1 MIIYNNN
8 GVVFLDTDVNDS
20 SFLYNEICGS
30 EYVRLD
36 FSLSEYAEIPLGS
49 YIIYRDVQYTL
60 HEAPTIEMVSPDEYK
75 ITATFEAPAKQLEL
89 YSLRNYVDK
98 RVDFMLT
105 AKPAEHVGM
114 VLEALRVRDKAW
126 ALGNCIDAAEKT
138 ITYSYVSCMEAL
150 KMIADAFDTE
160 WEIIDHT
167 INLGKVEH
175 LKDAPLSISYGK
187 DFGLNPGVGRANLG
201 EARISAVYPQGT
213 DRNINASTYGNPT
226 LLLPKKELIGYDGYR
241 FDDELGYDK
250 SNAVVYS
257 TDAWGTCVFSAS
269 GSGVEAEGVLDCTE
283 IYPQR
288 EGDVTNVVVR
298 NADSNLYDI
307 QDNTIPASLDY
318 STAIIPGNE
327 LTIVFQT
334 GMLAGKEFGAS
345 YIHNGATDST
355 KRLFQIRPQEY
366 DGVMMPGGNY
376 IPQIGDKYAVFG
388 VALPE
393 SYLAD
398 NDTKTGASWDM
409 LRKCVK
415 HLYEAEK
422 PQYSFTGELSSKWLR
437 QEINRVSPYLRIGA
451 TISFGNVA
459 FQPTPMLVR
468 VESIKQYIN
477 TPYSVELTLGD
488 RVIPTPYKI
497 TSKTVESRRTVEVKR
512 IASQTAMQINAVKQN
527 AVTPPPTNETVPFAN
542 DLTGVIEATPEE
554 FTYRP
559 SAGDK
564 SIRDESAVIKR
575 IKGNTVVF
583 AQLSD
588 HHGDLSHEGDWSV
601 APEVTANTWGT
612 ISKPVQVIA
621 GHKYL
626 FYINKKDGRSITD
639 TYTLLNHSHGKT
651 VYFDSPLFITADE
664 TASWT
669 WTARYQT
676 STNGLRFQTQA
687 FDLTRL
693 FDAGNEPT
701 TIEEFK
707 SKFPNS
713 YYPYSEPEVRNV
725 RTNQITTIG
734 FNAFNGEYADVI
746 GGQAYYLGG
755 AIDTAHFTTEIGGEL
770 EEITIHENR
779 LYTPSTNGYIY
790 ATGSDICINLS
801 HSGVRNGEYE
811 PYKRN
816 IRLLP
821 EIWKYF
827 PDGMNGNANVWDEL
841 NAEYAVKRWGVVDLG
856 TLTWLAQGTN
866 TDGEYRW
873 EAKGISTPPTA
884 TVSTI
889 PNIICAKYTTGSNEN
904 TFARKDCVSISASG
918 NIRIFD
924 SNYKET
930 SSKEAFV
937 ASLQGVLLYYELAEP
952 IETPITE
959 AIQLDYVVDDFG
971 TEKASGYGN
980 SAPFRADIVYQFN
993 AEGRIRDNSRN
1004 IERVE
1009 SNIQRVEN
1017 TVTTNLTPS
1026 QTAMLG
1032 LPNKVMT
1039 WNGRY
1044 AMMSLPIAESIEEW
1058 EMEESP
1064 LGVLPTGKQVMDYI
1078 NIIKGSLATG
1088 LIPKETITIGANG
1101 VYPIVPNK
1109 AYEIT
1114 TASSTTYNVG
1124 LYLSTT
1130 SGVDIAA
1137 DNEWRIRI
1145 DTRNGFSGR
1154 INIEPLESGYTIRWA
1169 YPEASGAGTAPTITA
1184 GYIWDI
1190 QLRMIGKTLLGT
1202 YEKY

>member
-1 MIIYNNN
+1 MIIYNKN

-49 YIIYRDVQYTL
+49 YILHRDVQYTL

-98 RVDFMLT
+98 RVDFPYT
-105 AKPAEHVGM
+105 AKPIEHINM
-114 VLEALRVRDKAW
+114 VLEALRVRDKKWVA
-126 ALGNCIDAAEKT
+126 GNCIEAPEKT
-138 ITYSYVSCMEAL
+138 INYSYVTCMEAL
-150 KMIADAFDTE
+150 QMIADAFDTE

-187 DFGLNPGVGRANLG
+187 DFGLNPGVGRANFG

-257 TDAWGTCVFSAS
+257 TDTWGTCVFSAS

-345 YIHNGATDST
+345 YIHNGPTDST

-376 IPQIGDKYAVFG
+376 IPQVGDKYAVFG

-398 NDTKTGASWDM
+398 NDTKTGASWEM

-437 QEINRVSPYLRIGA
+437 QEISRVLPYLRIGA

-497 TSKTVESRRTVEVKR
+497 TSKTVESRRIVEVKR

-554 FTYRP
+554 FTFRP
-559 SAGDK
+559 SAGNK

-575 IKGNTVVF
+575 IKGNTIIWN
-583 AQLSD
+583 QLSGKTSSLKYD
-588 HHGDLSHEGDWSV
+588 GDVTL
-601 APEVTANTWGT
+601 APTVSETTWGVMSAP
-612 ISKPVQVIA
+612 ISVVS
-621 GHKYL
+621 GHTYL
-626 FYINKKDGRSITD
+626 FLITALNNNFSATDNYTLINGAYRVYINTPTFISFNDNGSWGWSMR
-639 TYTLLNHSHGKT
+639 YTS
-651 VYFDSPLFITADE
+651 A
-664 TASWT
+664 
-669 WTARYQT
+669 
-676 STNGLRFQTQA
+676 TNGLRFQTQA

-693 FDAGNEPT
+693 FGAGNEPT
-701 TIEEFK
+701 TIEEFRQYY
-707 SKFPNS
+707 PDA
-713 YYPYSEPEVRNV
+713 YYPYCVPEVRSM
-725 RTNQITTIG
+725 RTTGIETIG

-755 AIDTAHFTTEIGGEL
+755 DIDTAHFTTEIGGEL

-801 HSGVRNGEYE
+801 HSGVRDGEYE

-816 IRLLP
+816 IRTLP
-821 EIWKYF
+821 EIYKYF
-827 PDGMNGNANVWDEL
+827 PDGMNGNANVWDEI
-841 NAEYAVKRWGVVDLG
+841 NAEYAIKRWGVVDLG
-856 TLTWLAQGTN
+856 TLTWNAIGTN
-866 TDGEYRW
+866 TSGVYRW
-873 EAKGISTPPTA
+873 DVNTAMTPPTIK
-884 TVSTI
+884 TSDI
-889 PNIICAKYTTGSNEN
+889 PNLICSKYNTGSNDN
-904 TFARKDCVSISASG
+904 TFARRDCVSVSASG
-918 NIRIFD
+918 KFRIFD
-924 SNYKET
+924 SNYTTTADKA
-930 SSKEAFV
+930 AFIE
-937 ASLQGVLLYYELAEP
+937 SLQGVLLYYELAEP
-952 IETPITE
+952 EVTPITE

-971 TEKASGYGN
+971 TEKALPLAG

-1004 IERVE
+1004 IERIE
-1009 SNIQRVEN
+1009 THIDR
-1017 TVTTNLTPS
+1017 LTPH

-1032 LPNKVMT
+1032 MPNKVMT
-1039 WNGRY
+1039 WNGSTT
-1044 AMMSLPIAESIEEW
+1044 MMSLPIADSIAEW
-1058 EMEESP
+1058 ELEESP
-1064 LGVLPTGKQVMDYI
+1064 LGVIPTGRQVKDYV
-1078 NIIKGSLATG
+1078 KSL
-1088 LIPKETITIGANG
+1088 I
-1101 VYPIVPNK
+1101 
-1109 AYEIT
+1109 IT
-1114 TASSTTYNVG
+1114 TLNTPV
-1124 LYLSTT
+1124 
-1130 SGVDIAA
+1130 
-1137 DNEWRIRI
+1137 
-1145 DTRNGFSGR
+1145 
-1154 INIEPLESGYTIRWA
+1154 
-1169 YPEASGAGTAPTITA
+1169 
-1184 GYIWDI
+1184 
-1190 QLRMIGKTLLGT
+1190 
-1202 YEKY
+1202 